1 MADKQKYYWIKL
13 RTDFFDQDAIDFL
26 MSQENGSDYVVLYQ
40 MLCLATANSNGSFCS
55 QVGEMLVPYDVKKIV
70 RETKYFTF
78 DTVAVALE
86 LFKKIGLIYEQD
98 GGILKVSNYDLMVGS
113 EAGNANAQRQ
123 KRFRERQKQKQLG
136 VTKSNASNVTENNEE
151 IRDKS
156 IDKDIDIDSNI
167 INNITLSPASGDEV
181 KKSRIYY
188 QEIVDLY
195 NDTCHSL
202 PKVKALSD
210 NRKRAIKK
218 IIDKYGRE
226 KLEEVFELT
235 ERSDFL
241 KGKTGSWRGATFDWI
256 VKEQNF
262 VKILEGN
269 YESRG
274 GARKGNY
281 DDVLEM
287 LGGK

>member
-1 MADKQKYYWIKL
+1 MAEVKWIKL
-13 RTDFFDQDAIDFL
+13 STEIFDNRKIKQL
-26 MSQENGSDYVVLYQ
+26 ECLPNGDSFIIIWIKL
-40 MLCLATANSNGSFCS
+40 LCLAGQTNDCGLVYLTKEVAYTEQMLAQQFNRPLPIVQMALATFEQFGMIEIVDDLLMISNWEKYQNAEGL
-55 QVGEMLVPYDVKKIV
+55 EKI
-70 RETKYFTF
+70 REQTRKR
-78 DTVAVALE
+78 VA
-86 LFKKIGLIYEQD
+86 KH
-98 GGILKVSNYDLMVGS
+98 
-113 EAGNANAQRQ
+113 
-123 KRFRERQKQKQLG
+123 REKQKVLPC
-136 VTKSNASNVTENNEE
+136 NVTGNVTVTQCNAT
-151 IRDKS
+151 D
-156 IDKDIDIDSNI
+156 IDKDIDIDIDSNI

-181 KKSRIYY
+181 KKSRINY